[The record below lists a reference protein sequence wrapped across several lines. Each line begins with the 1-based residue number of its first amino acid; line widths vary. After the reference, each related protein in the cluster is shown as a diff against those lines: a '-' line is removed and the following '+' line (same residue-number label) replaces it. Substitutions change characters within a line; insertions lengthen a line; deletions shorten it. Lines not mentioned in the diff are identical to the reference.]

1 MVAKKQDHSE
11 TDSSDQRWDDVRIF
25 LAVAR
30 ARSLG
35 QAAHRLRLDTSTV
48 SRRLRALEE
57 SLGAKLFERT
67 RQGLIAT
74 RMAEQ
79 MLPAAEAIESS
90 HARLTRAT
98 SALETIAEGKVRVS
112 VPPGMADAF
121 IAPALTRLRARHP
134 GISIE
139 LDTSIRVV
147 DLTRHEADL
156 ALRSL
161 APKGAELVV
170 TKLLHS
176 AWVVAASAALVRE
189 LGKITSWRDAPWI
202 DWDYDLSNMPA
213 AIWLAR
219 YAKGAA
225 IALRTNHMGAQLK
238 AAESGLGLLLVPE
251 PYLKTH
257 ALVPV
262 RYASTLAASVARL
275 PEDDLWLVGHRVTRD
290 TPRIAAVW
298 SFLARE
304 FRTLAR
310 P

>member
-1 MVAKKQDHSE
+1 MVAKKQYQPGR
-11 TDSSDQRWDDVRIF
+11 DSSDQRWDDVRIF

-30 ARSLG
+30 AGSLG
-35 QAAHRLRLDTSTV
+35 QAARRLRLDTSTV

-74 RMAEQ
+74 RMGEQ

-90 HARLTRAT
+90 HASLTRAT

-121 IAPALTRLRARHP
+121 IAPALTRLHARHP
-134 GISIE
+134 GISLE

-147 DLTRHEADL
+147 DLARHEADL

-170 TKLLHS
+170 TKLLHA
-176 AWVVAASAALVRE
+176 AWVVAASPAFARE
-189 LGKITSWRDAPWI
+189 LGKVRTWRDPPWI
-202 DWDYDLSNMPA
+202 DWDYDLASMPA
-213 AIWLAR
+213 AIWLTR

-225 IALRTNHMGAQLK
+225 IALRTNHVGAQLK

-251 PYLKTH
+251 PYLKTN

-262 RYASTLAASVARL
+262 RYAPALAPSIARL
-275 PEDDLWLVGHRVTRD
+275 PQDDLWLVGHRVTRN

-298 SFLARE
+298 TFLAEE
-304 FRTLAR
+304 FRSLGR
-310 P
+310 S